1 MQNISNAILIE
12 KLKRFFN
19 NVGYAKSEWESF
31 ANKNLN
37 PDSPSYAET
46 MKRIVYVIDSISDER
61 KIDVYANI
69 TRAYMEDKLT
79 EDVFF
84 ELSEI
89 IGSLPYNK
97 MMSLKLFCTG
107 SIVGRNNNM
116 IILQTYDLIKCNNEG
131 TWIAVDP
138 LHMEFAPT
146 ALGDALI
153 EYGLGKAKG

>member
-1 MQNISNAILIE
+1 MKQIHDSALELSVAAISLFCPVASLAKPAIDLVQNISNAILIE

-97 MMSLKLFCTG
+97 MMSLKLFCT
-107 SIVGRNNNM
+107 
-116 IILQTYDLIKCNNEG
+116 
-131 TWIAVDP
+131 
-138 LHMEFAPT
+138 
-146 ALGDALI
+146 
-153 EYGLGKAKG
+153 